1 MRRSNIVEAL
11 MSSGLF
17 ETCRHPAVMELLA
30 SHGSFAHYGCGSIVP
45 AADSWPDFHV
55 LVEGSVQV
63 VHYAESGRE
72 VRLCDFTGGQAFGGF
87 DLTGD
92 SRIAVHM
99 IAKTDST
106 AIRFAGWTVF
116 DAARADPEDLG
127 LDLLRGATFIVAHL
141 SRSLVDLTVERARDR
156 VRLELVRQARRNM
169 VDGQTG
175 VIEPAPTHADLAA
188 QVGSHR
194 EEVTR
199 EMSYLRQRSLV
210 KRAGRRLLVRVR
222 AVEDLY
228 QRERPGGK

>member
-1 MRRSNIVEAL
+1 MRRASLVEAL
-11 MSSGLF
+11 LSSGLF
-17 ETCRHPAVMELLA
+17 ESCRHPAVEVLA
-30 SHGSFAHYGCGSIVP
+30 SHGSATLYDRGSIIP
-45 AADSWPDFHV
+45 ATDSWPDFHI
-55 LVEGSVQV
+55 LLEGSVQV

-72 VRLCDFTGGQAFGGF
+72 VRLCEFTDGQAFGGF

-92 SRIAVHM
+92 PRVAVHT
-99 IAKTDST
+99 IAKADST

-116 DAARADPEDLG
+116 DAARADPDLG
-127 LDLLRGATFIVAHL
+127 LGLLRGTVSIVAHL
-141 SRSLVDLTVERARDR
+141 SRMLVELTVERARDR

-169 VDGQTG
+169 VDRQTG
-175 VIEPAPTHADLAA
+175 VIELAPTHADLAA
-188 QVGSHR
+188 QIGSHR

>member
-1 MRRSNIVEAL
+1 M
-11 MSSGLF
+11 
-17 ETCRHPAVMELLA
+17 
-30 SHGSFAHYGCGSIVP
+30 
-45 AADSWPDFHV
+45 
-55 LVEGSVQV
+55 QV

-72 VRLCDFTGGQAFGGF
+72 VRLCEFTDGQAFGGF

-92 SRIAVHM
+92 SRIAVHT

-116 DAARADPEDLG
+116 DAARADPDDLG
-127 LDLLRGATFIVAHL
+127 LDLLRRATFIVAHL

-156 VRLELVRQARRNM
+156 VRLELVWQARRNM

-188 QVGSHR
+188 QIGSHR

-210 KRAGRRLLVRVR
+210 KKDGRRLLVRVNG
-222 AVEDLY
+222 VEDLY
-228 QRERPGGK
+228 QRERPAWK